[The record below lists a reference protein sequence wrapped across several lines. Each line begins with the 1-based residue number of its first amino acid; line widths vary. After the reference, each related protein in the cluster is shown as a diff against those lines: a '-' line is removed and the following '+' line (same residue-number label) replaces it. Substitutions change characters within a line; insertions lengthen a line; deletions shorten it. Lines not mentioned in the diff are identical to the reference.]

1 MNVLKMFDLTG
12 KIAVI
17 TGAGSGLGFQFAEA
31 MAEAGAHVVCAD
43 MNQDNAHNT
52 ASHVE
57 SLGVQA
63 LPVHCDV
70 TDEAQVATLFD
81 SAVRKFGTVDIAFAN
96 AGIGDPTPMLL
107 HEYPTEN
114 WEKVVAVNMAGVFYT
129 NREALKVMFPNKRG
143 KIINTAS
150 MWGLAGPSS
159 VFPIPA
165 YAATKGAVVNLTREL
180 ALQYAPHNIQI
191 NAICPGFFRTRISDG
206 AFDDNGFVET
216 VSAFTPMGR
225 VAEAAEIKGTALYLA
240 SDASSFTT
248 GLMLVTDGGCM
259 AK

>member
-1 MNVLKMFDLTG
+1 MFDLTG
-12 KIAVI
+12 QVAVI

-31 MAEAGAHVVCAD
+31 MAEAGARVVCAD
-43 MNQDNAHNT
+43 IVAESAEKTAAHVT
-52 ASHVE
+52 QMGGE
-57 SLGVQA
+57 A
-63 LPVHCDV
+63 LAVRCDV
-70 TDEAQVATLFD
+70 TREDEVAGLF
-81 SAVRKFGTVDIAFAN
+81 AAALETFGTVDIAFAN
-96 AGIGDPTPMLL
+96 AGIGDPQPLLL

-114 WEKVVAVNMAGVFYT
+114 WEKVVAINMAGVFYT
-129 NREALKVMFPNKRG
+129 CREALRIMFPKKRG

-180 ALQYAPHNIQI
+180 ALQYAPHNIQV

-206 AFDDNGFVET
+206 AYDDNGFVET

-240 SDASSFTT
+240 SAASSFTT